1 MVVSGALTMA
11 FSLGE
16 FGASWILV
24 RSGSWDS
31 LSVLVDQLMGKPKF
45 DPLIQPMAMAA
56 ATTLMILTFV
66 LFLIAERFRNV
77 DEGSG
82 F

>member
-1 MVVSGALTMA
+1 VVSAALTMA

-31 LSVLVDQLMGKPKF
+31 LSVLVDQLMGQPKF
-45 DPLIQPMAMAA
+45 NPLIQPMAMAA
-56 ATTLMILTFV
+56 ASTVIILTFILV
-66 LFLIAERFRNV
+66 FIAERFRHTE
-77 DEGSG
+77 EGSG

>member
-1 MVVSGALTMA
+1 MLDYA

-16 FGASWILV
+16 FGASWILI

-31 LSVLVDQLMGKPKF
+31 LSVLVDQLMGQPKF

-56 ATTLMILTFV
+56 ATTLMVLTFI
-66 LFLIAERFRNV
+66 LFLIAERFRHSE
-77 DEGSG
+77 EGSG